1 MKRIRIIGWSIIGM
15 ICLASL
21 TSAHTPYMACFDNGD
36 GTVTCNGDFSD
47 GSSAAGVP
55 MRVVDDHEKLLI
67 QGRMDADG
75 EFSFNRPAGA
85 FTVIF
90 DGGPGHMVTERS
102 NTIVP

>member
-1 MKRIRIIGWSIIGM
+1 MKRMRIIGWTAIGV
-15 ICLASL
+15 ICLS
-21 TSAHTPYMACFDNGD
+21 SSIWAHTPYMACFDNGD

-55 MRVVDDHEKLLI
+55 MRVVDDQEKLLI
-67 QGRMDADG
+67 QGRMDEDG
-75 EFSFNRPAGA
+75 EFTFQRPDGA

-90 DGGPGHMVTERS
+90 DGGPNHVVKERS